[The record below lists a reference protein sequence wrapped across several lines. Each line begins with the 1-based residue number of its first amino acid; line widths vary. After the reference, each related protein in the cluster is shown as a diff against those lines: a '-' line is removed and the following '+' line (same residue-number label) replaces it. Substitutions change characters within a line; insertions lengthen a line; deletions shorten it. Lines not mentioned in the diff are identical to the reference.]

1 MTAHDTVDVPA
12 IDERT
17 LLGRVHE
24 RNPGLVEASFRLHRD
39 RRVPPNSWIIDLDA
53 IAHNAGA
60 LSTRARELG
69 LGTYVMT
76 KQYSRNPVVTQVA
89 LRRGLDKAVAVDIHG
104 ARVMHRFG
112 IPVGHVGH
120 LNQVPWR
127 EMAAALAMRPDVI
140 TVYSVENAR
149 QISAAAVAAG
159 IEQRLMVRP
168 IGRDDIFF
176 PGQEGGFPE
185 EDVVAAAAEIE
196 RLPNVRVTG
205 VTSFPCVR
213 YNFGEGDRSTP
224 QANPNLATIARVAE
238 RLRDELGLRI
248 TQLNAPGNTSV
259 ETMGLLAAGGA
270 THVEPGHGLLGSTP
284 NHIFDGSLPEI
295 PAYVYVSEVSHH
307 YRGRA
312 YAFGGGFWSQLAGF
326 LRLPDG
332 SEPALQALVGSD
344 LDGLRSTVLEYEP
357 LDQIIDYH
365 ASLRPGDAAK
375 VGDTVVMALYTQAQ
389 MTRSYVVPVS
399 GVGTGEPEAHGIF
412 DVGTNMLDDD
422 YVPIA
427 PARVRSM
434 IDGVLERY

>member
-1 MTAHDTVDVPA
+1 MTAHATVDVSA

-17 LLGRVHE
+17 LLRRVVE
-24 RNPGLVEASFRLHRD
+24 RNPGLIEAAFRLHRD
-39 RRVPPNSWIIDLDA
+39 RRVPPNSWIVDLDA
-53 IAHNAGA
+53 IALNADA
-60 LSTRARELG
+60 LSARAREVG

-76 KQYSRNPVVTQVA
+76 KQYNRNPVVTHVA
-89 LRRGLDKAVAVDIHG
+89 LKRGLDKAVAVDIHG

-149 QISAAAVAAG
+149 QVSAAAVAAG
-159 IEQRLMVRP
+159 VQQDLMVRP
-168 IGRDDIFF
+168 IAEGDVFF

-185 EDVVAAAAEIE
+185 EDVVAAVAEIE
-196 RLPNVRVTG
+196 RLQNVRVAG

-213 YNFGEGDRSTP
+213 YNFGETGRSAP
-224 QANPNLATIARVAE
+224 QANPNLATIVRVAH
-238 RLRDELGLRI
+238 RLREELGLDI
-248 TQLNAPGNTSV
+248 TQINAPGNTAV
-259 ETMGLLAAGGA
+259 ETMGLLAEGGA

-284 NHIFDGSLPEI
+284 NHLVDGSLAEI
-295 PAYVYVSEVSHH
+295 PTYVYLSEVSHH

-312 YAFGGGFWSQLAGF
+312 YAFGGGFWTQLAGF

-332 SEPALQALVGSD
+332 TEPRLQALVGSD
-344 LDGLRSTVLEYEP
+344 LDRLVSTVLEFEP

-365 ASLRPGDAAK
+365 ASLRPGEGVA

-389 MTRSYVVPVS
+389 MTRSYVIPVS
-399 GVGTGEPEAHGIF
+399 GVASGVPEAHGIF
-412 DVGTNMLDDD
+412 DVGAHMLDYD
-422 YVPIA
+422 YAAVPPAEVRRMIA
-427 PARVRSM
+427 
-434 IDGVLERY
+434 GVLERY